1 MKMKANGGLGLFA
14 LVLVL
19 SLTTACCRDKEEEE
33 LNRQIQAQVGVIEK
47 EVKAMEAH
55 QQTLRGMIAD
65 MQTQLN
71 QMEQELEADG
81 PRIHAANGAV
91 SYLRE
96 LTTIGFGETPAH
108 YTLRTSHN
116 WGWTTIGLVTLFLF
130 ILWLFYRLR
139 HRKLAP

>member
-55 QQTLRGMIAD
+55 QQALRGMIAD

-71 QMEQELEADG
+71 LMEQELESDA
-81 PRIHAANGAV
+81 PRIHAANSAV

-96 LTTIGFGETPAH
+96 LVTIGFGETPAQ
-108 YTLRTSHN
+108 YTLRTSSN

-130 ILWLFYRLR
+130 VIWLFYRL
-139 HRKLAP
+139 HQRKLEQ